1 MLGLHLRHTSLTHSQ
16 HAVACEALKVTPY
29 AKKVAVPA
37 DSEGWDEYVIQ
48 ILKNL
53 RSADKAGWHHRM
65 TARVRSFLD
74 EIYSG

>member
-1 MLGLHLRHTSLTHSQ
+1 METRLTHNQ
-16 HAVACEALKVTPY
+16 HEAACEALKATAY
-29 AKKVAVPA
+29 SKKVTLPS

-65 TARVRSFLD
+65 TARVWRLPDDSD
-74 EIYSG
+74 VANVG